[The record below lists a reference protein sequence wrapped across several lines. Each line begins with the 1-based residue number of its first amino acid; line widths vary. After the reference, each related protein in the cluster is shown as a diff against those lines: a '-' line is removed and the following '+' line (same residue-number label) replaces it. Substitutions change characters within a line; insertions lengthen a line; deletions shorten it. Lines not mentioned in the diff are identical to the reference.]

1 MHNMFRYNLIYSNQ
15 KNDKCFCGTETAAEV
30 YTLQNSHQ
38 PKQCLN
44 LLFLVWH
51 KTFNSWAETLCTPY
65 IYIIVVHP
73 NKLEAIS

>member
-1 MHNMFRYNLIYSNQ
+1 MWHGSMVKIKKITDQCTICLDITLFTVIK

-51 KTFNSWAETLCTPY
+51 KTFNS
-65 IYIIVVHP
+65 
-73 NKLEAIS
+73 